1 MENFLR
7 DSLINL
13 LNVLLFFFATF
24 NLHTEHM
31 ITEMMSDG
39 AVIRKVSCAINREFA
54 A

>member
-13 LNVLLFFFATF
+13 LNILLFFATF

-31 ITEMMSDG
+31 ITEIVVYERWCSDT
-39 AVIRKVSCAINREFA
+39 
-54 A
+54 